1 MAEAPSKSSSN
12 SKSSTQNKKDRLSR
26 WQKDFVLNGFS
37 DPLRI
42 ACTGVSAGKSRA
54 LAWWIVMQM
63 CKTNGLRG
71 IAIAQTHKALKR
83 VLIRELQIV
92 CNIKHI
98 AYTYNKSEQEF
109 TLENGSTVFG
119 YSGENV
125 EAMLGL
131 SEIDLLAADEA
142 AYLPEEAYQ
151 YASDR
156 MRGGV
161 LEEPVTRL
169 ISSPQ
174 SMLAENWFSAI
185 CKAHPECVVRA
196 TAFDNPF
203 TSARFKQGLKE
214 RYVEGSNIYRQQ
226 VLGEIFDCDVA
237 SQIVMRSDFIAAK
250 LINPNRKGHWLGA
263 DFAGLG
269 ADSNT
274 VVVIDET
281 GVVDWKSKQDLNTQ
295 QKTEQIWESWQA
307 FHPLN
312 ACGDATGG
320 YGEGPMDLAREKNM
334 PMTGVNFEQSAFLKD
349 RYPNARTEMYLELAK
364 EIRNGFWVPDEIKV
378 ELLAMQVAINKRG
391 QQQLLPKELA
401 KKILGGRSPDLADA
415 CALAVYAKN
424 HQDDDGTGDVSPEK
438 AEEIQNRYMQY
449 FNQYN

>member
-1 MAEAPSKSSSN
+1 MPEAPSKSSSS
-12 SKSSTQNKKDRLSR
+12 SKSSTPNRKDKLSR
-26 WQKDFVLNGFS
+26 WQQNFVLNGFA

-71 IAIAQTHKALKR
+71 IVVAQTHKALKR

-92 CNIKHI
+92 CHIKNISY
-98 AYTYNKSEQEF
+98 AYNKSEQEF

-119 YSGENV
+119 YSGENP
-125 EAMLGL
+125 EGMLGL
-131 SEIDLLAADEA
+131 SEIDLLACDEA
-142 AYLPEEAYQ
+142 AYLPEEVYQ

-156 MRGGV
+156 MRGGI
-161 LEEPVTRL
+161 LAEPVTRL

-174 SMLAENWFSAI
+174 SMQAENWFSAI
-185 CKAHPECVVRA
+185 CKAHPESVVRA

-203 TSARFKQGLKE
+203 TPAKFKKGLKE

-226 VLGEIFDCDVA
+226 VLGELFDCDVA
-237 SQIVMRSDFIAAK
+237 SQIVMRSDFISAK
-250 LINPNRKGHWLGA
+250 LVNPERKGYWLGA

-281 GVVDWKSKQDLNTQ
+281 GVVDWKIRQELNTQ
-295 QKTEQIWESWQA
+295 QKTEQIWESWQN
-307 FHPLN
+307 FHPLG
-312 ACGDATGG
+312 AFGDNTGG
-320 YGEGPMDLAREKNM
+320 YGEGAMDLAADKGM
-334 PMTGVNFEQSAFLKD
+334 KMTRVNFEQKAYLTD
-349 RYPNARTEMYLELAK
+349 MHPNARTEMYLELAK
-364 EIRNGFWVPDEIKV
+364 EIRNGFWVPDEIRT

-391 QQQLLPKELA
+391 QRQLLPKELA
-401 KKILGGRSPDLADA
+401 KKILGHSPDLADA

-424 HQDDDGTGDVSPEK
+424 HGGEDGPGGISAEK
-438 AEEIQNRYMQY
+438 AEEIQNRYLQY